1 MKNENK
7 NWSKLGSV
15 SLYWI
20 YHLRLLTECYILYK
34 KAVKLLDQ
42 LLVNFSLGNG
52 LCKIVDF
59 GWYKIL
65 SFSSH
70 WNCGSSGWPD
80 AEKTLALR
88 RSAQL
93 EGSLSKTQ
101 SLALVTQ
108 LQKCSSARTSS
119 KKPGNHR
126 FCIFGVQMQLF
137 HFLLQIV
144 LYNTLTL

>member
-101 SLALVTQ
+101 SLAPVTQ
-108 LQKCSSARTSS
+108 LQKCKKCSTDSTYIVKKTRKSSFLHLRGPDAIVPLSS
-119 KKPGNHR
+119 PNC
-126 FCIFGVQMQLF
+126 FI
-137 HFLLQIV
+137 
-144 LYNTLTL
+144 